1 MSTFYQ
7 VDAEV
12 WRGPRPE
19 AADIPLVLSKFKS
32 VLDLEGID
40 EDIQE
45 QNELVS
51 LRVLAGDISDWEI
64 YSPVLGFTLVKLNNI
79 LDALSLA
86 PKPCLVHC
94 LHGQDRTG
102 IVIAAYQVRRGWTKE
117 AAMAEAKK
125 YGYRQYINFGLNRV
139 WKQFKQKEK

>member
-19 AADIPLVLSKFKS
+19 PVDAPLVVRKFKS
-32 VLDLEGID
+32 TLDLEG
-40 EDIQE
+40 ESADIAE
-45 QNELVS
+45 QSELAPM
-51 LRVLAGDISDWEI
+51 RVLCGDISDWEI
-64 YSPVLGFTLVKLNNI
+64 YARWPWLGGFTLSKLGYI
-79 LDALSLA
+79 LDALEMA

-94 LHGQDRTG
+94 KYGRDRTG
-102 IVIAAYQVRRGWTKE
+102 IVIAGWRVRHGWSKD

-125 YGYRQYINFGLNRV
+125 FGYHWFNWGLNRV
-139 WKQFKQKEK
+139 WAKFAG

>member
-19 AADIPLVLSKFKS
+19 PIDVPLVLNKFKS
-32 VLDLEGID
+32 VLDLEG
-40 EDIQE
+40 EDADIAE
-45 QNELVS
+45 QNELTPM
-51 LRVLAGDISDWEI
+51 RVLCGDISDWEI
-64 YSPVLGFTLVKLNNI
+64 YIPVLGFTVRKLNYI
-79 LDALSLA
+79 LDALELA

-102 IVIAAYQVRRGWTKE
+102 IVIAAYRVRHGMSKKDAW
-117 AAMAEAKK
+117 AEARKM
-125 YGYRQYINFGLNRV
+125 GYRWYINFGLNRV
-139 WKQFKQKEK
+139 WSQFS